1 MYCSW
6 LSAIT
11 RPYNAPLWLDH
22 QRALHRSYHYH
33 CYHDKWFIVFWNSSI
48 SWDNTPHHCSTRGGP
63 HHRHQVRKTDTL
75 QVTRSY
81 QPVFPCSWLPVSGF
95 INSRENRRKVHYTTY
110 PWWVEYWQVCS
121 LVTWI
126 MSNNGTWQDMIY
138 PSLYQPVSPA
148 LQTPGMQTQIALVSP
163 QPAKICQTQLHEKQ

>member
-1 MYCSW
+1 MTPRYHQ
-6 LSAIT
+6 LH
-11 RPYNAPLWLDH
+11 NAPLWLDH
-22 QRALHRSYHYH
+22 QRALHRSYHHH

-95 INSRENRRKVHYTTY
+95 INSRENRRKVHHL
-110 PWWVEYWQVCS
+110 S
-121 LVTWI
+121 LVC
-126 MSNNGTWQDMIY
+126 GVLAGVQLGDMNHEQQCDLTRHDL
-138 PSLYQPVSPA
+138 PQPVSPA

-163 QPAKICQTQLHEKQ
+163 QPAKICQTQLHEK